1 MFFNTLNTS
10 LHTLVCLISEEK
22 YDVIIS
28 LFLFLLASVNIFFL
42 SLIFCSLNICPDVV
56 VLLLG
61 IYTVLCSLNTKV
73 YGLLFILFRLKQSSP
88 PLLSLDLSSKYIWK
102 HSCCLAF
109 KENWDGTLQP
119 KIANEVVMYSK
130 GENLSVT
137 LIKRKAEDKGPLGS
151 TSFQSSLL

>member
-88 PLLSLDLSSKYIWK
+88 PFSLWTSLQNISGSI
-102 HSCCLAF
+102 LAV
-109 KENWDGTLQP
+109 WPL
-119 KIANEVVMYSK
+119 
-130 GENLSVT
+130 
-137 LIKRKAEDKGPLGS
+137 RKTGMGPYGLK
-151 TSFQSSLL
+151 